1 MAEEPPRALLTP
13 SRVRELLARHE
24 LRPSKA
30 LGQHYLADPNTAR
43 KVARLGGA
51 GPGET
56 VLEVGPGLGS
66 LTLALREAG
75 AAVVAVEADPR
86 LLPALAEVLGDDP
99 LVRVELA
106 DALKVDLAALAPAGR
121 LVANLPY
128 NIAAT
133 LVLKVLA
140 EAPAIGHLV
149 VMVQREV
156 GERLAAAPGSAA
168 YGAPSAKLA
177 AQASARVLSPVSRRV
192 FVPEPRVDSVLL
204 GVTRRQHPAVA
215 GLDQAELSQVI
226 DAAFG
231 QRRKTL
237 RNALRGLGLDA
248 AGVEAL
254 GQAAGVDLGLRAE
267 RLDVAAFAALTR
279 QLPTLLNR
287 SPAAATMP
295 GHRRRGGTLVASS
308 QRQPG
313 DAPQTSLRARA
324 AAKVNLGLYVGPLR
338 ADGRYHE
345 VVSVLQSIAIWD
357 ELEVEVVPEGL
368 GLEVEGGGL
377 PPDETNLVLVAA
389 RELAR
394 RSRDLPGARFRL
406 RKGIPVSAGLGG
418 GSADGA
424 AALIALDRLWGL
436 HLPTVNLHTMAA
448 EVGSDV
454 PFCIAG
460 GSGVATGRGDKIREV
475 PSKGST
481 WWVVGIDHER
491 LATQDVYDHFDE
503 LGLAA
508 PLEGRW
514 PDDLLAALAVG
525 DARQLAGALSNDL
538 EPAAFDLLP
547 GLAKSKRRLLEAGAL
562 GAIMSGS
569 GPTMLGLCADED
581 HATQVARAVQ
591 SGFARVEVARGP
603 VPGVT
608 FG

>member
-1 MAEEPPRALLTP
+1 
-13 SRVRELLARHE
+13 
-24 LRPSKA
+24 
-30 LGQHYLADPNTAR
+30 
-43 KVARLGGA
+43 
-51 GPGET
+51 
-56 VLEVGPGLGS
+56 VG
-66 LTLALREAG
+66 
-75 AAVVAVEADPR
+75 
-86 LLPALAEVLGDDP
+86 
-99 LVRVELA
+99 
-106 DALKVDLAALAPAGR
+106 
-121 LVANLPY
+121 
-128 NIAAT
+128 
-133 LVLKVLA
+133 
-140 EAPAIGHLV
+140 
-149 VMVQREV
+149 
-156 GERLAAAPGSAA
+156 
-168 YGAPSAKLA
+168 
-177 AQASARVLSPVSRRV
+177 
-192 FVPEPRVDSVLL
+192 
-204 GVTRRQHPAVA
+204 
-215 GLDQAELSQVI
+215 
-226 DAAFG
+226 
-231 QRRKTL
+231 
-237 RNALRGLGLDA
+237 
-248 AGVEAL
+248 
-254 GQAAGVDLGLRAE
+254 
-267 RLDVAAFAALTR
+267 
-279 QLPTLLNR
+279 
-287 SPAAATMP
+287 
-295 GHRRRGGTLVASS
+295 SS
-308 QRQPG
+308 QRQP
-313 DAPQTSLRARA
+313 DAPPSSLRARA
-324 AAKVNLGLYVGPLR
+324 AAKVNLGLYVGPLQ
-338 ADGRYHE
+338 DGGRYHE

-436 HLPTVNLHTMAA
+436 HLPVVNLHIMAA

-460 GSGVATGRGDKIREV
+460 GTAVATGRGDKVREV
-475 PSKGST
+475 PSRGST

-508 PLEGRW
+508 SLERRW
-514 PDDLLAALAVG
+514 PDDLLAAVAAGDLRGLA
-525 DARQLAGALSNDL
+525 DALHNDL

-547 GLAKSKRRLLEAGAL
+547 ALAKSKERLLDASAL

-581 HATQVARAVQ
+581 HATQVARAVR